1 MEGSRNF
8 APLFYLTVI
17 SLLVPFSQTDWDGA
31 NNIIKI
37 IQLHLIIE
45 VESIEIHT

>member
-17 SLLVPFSQTDWDGA
+17 SLLVPFSQTDLDGA

-37 IQLHLIIE
+37 IQLRLIIE
-45 VESIEIHT
+45 VESIEMHT